1 MIQRIEYSSDP
12 VSHLFVPV
20 NDALQKT
27 SFGWPKIP
35 ILRTEN
41 NKFSIGIELE
51 NRCLLLHWSRLR
63 ETQSPARFF
72 CEFHIIEIRSAVL
85 IKNII
90 CPQPVL

>member
-1 MIQRIEYSSDP
+1 MVQRIEYSSDP
-12 VSHLFVPV
+12 GLHLFVPV

-41 NKFSIGIELE
+41 NTFSIRIELE
-51 NRCLLLHWSRLR
+51 NRCFVTSLVPVRGKAKSS
-63 ETQSPARFF
+63 QIF
-72 CEFHIIEIRSAVL
+72 CEFHIMIRSAVL